1 MALEF
6 TRVLLNAKSIDETVW
21 KHEEES
27 LKQFQEQTLP
37 SFLLSLTGELANDGK
52 PIDSRKLAGFILK
65 NALDAKEQRRKFELV
80 QRWLSLDANAKT

>member
-6 TRVLLNAKSIDETVW
+6 TRVLLNAKSIDETVR

-37 SFLLSLTGELANDGK
+37 SFLLSLTGESANDGK

-80 QRWLSLDANAKT
+80 